1 MALSDTAIRRA
12 KATGK
17 AYTLPDDAGLSL
29 AVSPKGG
36 KTWHFR
42 YYWGGKQKRISL
54 GCYQNHPP
62 PARK

>member
-1 MALSDTAIRRA
+1 MARSDTAVRRA
-12 KATGK
+12 KITGK
-17 AYTLPDDAGLSL
+17 AYTLPDDSGLSL

-54 GCYQNHPP
+54 NSCS
-62 PARK
+62 